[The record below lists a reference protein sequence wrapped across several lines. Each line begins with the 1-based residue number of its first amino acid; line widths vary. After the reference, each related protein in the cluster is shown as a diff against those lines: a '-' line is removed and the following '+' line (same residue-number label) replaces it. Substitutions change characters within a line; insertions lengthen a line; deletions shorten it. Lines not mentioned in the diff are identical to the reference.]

1 MPSLV
6 PGLEYDI
13 FISYRHNDNQSSSE
27 AGRDGWITE
36 FVQNLEKE
44 LRTVVKE
51 PLSIYYDQN
60 SHDGLLETHD
70 VGKSLEGKLK
80 CLIFIP
86 IISQTYCDP
95 KSFAWQHEF
104 CQFNKLAVADRLGRD
119 LKLANGNVASR
130 ILPVKIHDLEDE
142 DKTLIENEIGGVLRP
157 IEFIFKAPGVN
168 RPLRADEEH
177 PNDNRNKTYYRDQI
191 NKVANAVKGLI
202 QATKSSATMV
212 KGMNDSEDRPRS
224 RKKVIMWSALFIS
237 ALLLAGYF
245 IIPGRV
251 PTKAKPETMNV
262 SIAVL
267 PFENLSQDP
276 GQEYFSDGITEQIIT
291 NLAHINSLRVI
302 ARTSVMKFK
311 KTNKTVAE
319 IGRELNVTH
328 ILEGSIRKSADRV
341 RVTAQLISVS
351 DEAHLWAQDYDRKLE
366 DIFTIQDDVSVG
378 IASQLER
385 KLLPRENATF
395 KGERPA
401 NVEAY
406 EHYLKGY
413 VDHQDIYYVKRL
425 KEDFLRCESEFK
437 EAIRLDPKYGV
448 AYAGLADLYDS
459 YRNFN
464 AQTPDERYVF
474 EKLRDSCSMIA
485 MRLSPRNPYVLS
497 VKAYEFSGKKDRQ
510 PADIDSTFKYRRMA
524 YAIAPNDAG
533 ICEALAVDYISQG
546 LYNQALQLRQRA
558 ISLDPTFGSYYGGL
572 GQIYMILGDF
582 GKAED
587 AFKRSILLEPDDI
600 NTYNFL
606 ILLELLKRNLP
617 AAEGYA
623 RKLAEIN
630 PGGMYPFMSAA
641 LEATRAA
648 GDKDKVLSYLK
659 KLPQPATLMVLGMKE
674 EALKLL
680 EDNPNQQYL
689 HLLSPIFDPLRK
701 EPRFT
706 AVLDKAKALYDER
719 LKKYTG
725 N

>member
-1 MPSLV
+1 MPSSV
-6 PGLEYDI
+6 PGFEYDI

-27 AGRDGWITE
+27 VGRDGWITE

-104 CQFNKLAVADRLGRD
+104 CQFNRLAVADKLGRD
-119 LKLANGNVASR
+119 LKLGNGNVASR

-177 PNDNRNKTYYRDQI
+177 PNDNTNKTYYRDQI

-202 QATKSSATMV
+202 QATKPSSIMV
-212 KGMNDSEDRPRS
+212 KGMSDPQERPRS
-224 RKKVIMWSALFIS
+224 RKKVITWSAAVIS
-237 ALLLAGYF
+237 ALVLAGYF
-245 IIPGRV
+245 LIPGPA
-251 PTKAKPETMNV
+251 PTKAKAETMNV

-311 KTNKTVAE
+311 KTNKTIAE

-351 DEAHLWAQDYDRKLE
+351 DEAHVWAQDYDRKLE

-385 KLLPRENATF
+385 KLLPSQNATF

-413 VDHQDIYYVKRL
+413 VDHQDIYFVKRL

-437 EAIRLDPKYGV
+437 EAIKLDPNYGV
-448 AYAGLADLYDS
+448 AYAGLADLYDT

-464 AQTPDERYVF
+464 AQTPEERYVF
-474 EKLRDSCSMIA
+474 EKLRDSCSNIA
-485 MRLSPRNPYVLS
+485 MRLSPGNPYVLS
-497 VKAYEFSGKKDRQ
+497 VKAYAFSTKRDRQ
-510 PADIDSTFKYRRMA
+510 PADVDSTFKYRRLA

-533 ICEALAVDYISQG
+533 ICDALANDYGRQG
-546 LYNQALQLRQRA
+546 LYNQALQLRERS
-558 ISLDPTFGSYYGGL
+558 ISLDPTFGTYYGFL
-572 GQIYMILGDF
+572 GQIYLLLGDF
-582 GKAED
+582 RKAED
-587 AFKRSILLEPDDI
+587 AFKKSTLLQPDDI
-600 NTYNFL
+600 GSYNL
-606 ILLELLKRNLP
+606 LVLLELLRRNRD
-617 AAEGYA
+617 AADSYT
-623 RKLAEIN
+623 RKLREIN
-630 PGGMYPFMSAA
+630 PNGMSPFVSAA
-641 LEATRAA
+641 LEASRVA
-648 GDKDKVLSYLK
+648 GDKEKVLGFLK
-659 KLPQPATLMVLGMKE
+659 KPPQPAMLVVLGMKD

-680 EDNPNQQYL
+680 EEDPNQQYL
-689 HLLSPIFDPLRK
+689 FLLSPFFDPLRK

-706 AVLDKAKALYDER
+706 VVVEKAKALYDER
-719 LKKYTG
+719 LKKYAG